1 MIAMLMILALYPL
14 GIWSNDD
21 DDDDDDDECL
31 YSILKLNGFE
41 VY

>member
-1 MIAMLMILALYPL
+1 MLMILALYPL

-21 DDDDDDDECL
+21 DDDDDDDDECL